1 MAGDENNKKEA
12 AVHIEGQSK
21 RTELSRLQLE
31 ILKKAKEKARISEPI
46 SVIAHQLKNPLAVL
60 RGYTEVLMT
69 ETFGHLNGKQKEYL
83 ADSLTNIKKML
94 KMVTELL
101 DITRIDEGRYQIQKK
116 SIDLSR
122 VCEEVIANFTVWARA
137 SNCEFIFE
145 KPAEPM
151 VVLTDPLKIYDVVEN
166 FLSNAVKYKPAGRGI
181 ITIVLEKKGSD
192 VLFTCRDNGVGIS
205 QKDHTKVFSKF
216 YRSERALEIDPSGTG
231 IGLYII
237 KSIIELSGGKVWF
250 ESETDKGT
258 AFHFTLPLSK

>member
-1 MAGDENNKKEA
+1 MATDEEKNKEK
-12 AVHIEGQSK
+12 AVREEGQSK

-69 ETFGHLNGKQKEYL
+69 ETFGSLNGKQKEYL

-116 SIDLSR
+116 QIDLAK
-122 VCEEVIANFTVWARA
+122 VCEDVISNFTVWARA

-145 KPAEPM
+145 KPKEPM
-151 VVLTDPLKIYDVVEN
+151 TALTDPLKIYDVVEN
-166 FLSNAVKYKPAGRGI
+166 FLSNAVKYKPAGKGI
-181 ITIVLEKKGSD
+181 ITISLEKKGD
-192 VLFTCRDNGVGIS
+192 KTLFSVKYPPSIS
-205 QKDHTKVFSKF
+205 LLINFLCISF
-216 YRSERALEIDPSGTG
+216 LSAERLKLIFCA
-231 IGLYII
+231 IGLHGI
-237 KSIIELSGGKVWF
+237 
-250 ESETDKGT
+250 
-258 AFHFTLPLSK
+258 